1 MTRVVI
7 RRLGYMLVTMLLA
20 SLTLFFLFEIDPET
34 VAANVLG
41 QYSSTEQRRLWLTQ
55 NGYDRSLAL
64 RYWSWLSRFVTGD
77 LGHSRVF
84 NRPVAEILWVRVGN
98 SAILAAA
105 FFAIMVPMS
114 LTLGVLA
121 GMREGSRLDRLVSTF
136 CIVTTS
142 IPPFASGI
150 FATALFVFGL
160 DWLPGTSSMIDGF
173 SPRELVLPLL
183 VLLVYDFGYV
193 ARITRASMADV
204 MATAYVRTA
213 ILKGTPRRRV
223 ILRHALRNA
232 LIAPFTVIMLQVNWL
247 IGGVIVV
254 EFMFAYKGL
263 GSLILEA
270 SLAQD
275 IFLIQASTM
284 LTILLAVLTQS
295 IADIG
300 YGFLNPRIRYR

>member
-1 MTRVVI
+1 M
-7 RRLGYMLVTMLLA
+7 
-20 SLTLFFLFEIDPET
+20 
-34 VAANVLG
+34 
-41 QYSSTEQRRLWLTQ
+41 
-55 NGYDRSLAL
+55 
-64 RYWSWLSRFVTGD
+64 
-77 LGHSRVF
+77 
-84 NRPVAEILWVRVGN
+84 
-98 SAILAAA
+98 
-105 FFAIMVPMS
+105 
-114 LTLGVLA
+114 
-121 GMREGSRLDRLVSTF
+121 
-136 CIVTTS
+136 
-142 IPPFASGI
+142 
-150 FATALFVFGL
+150 
-160 DWLPGTSSMIDGF
+160 
-173 SPRELVLPLL
+173 
-183 VLLVYDFGYV
+183 VYDFGYV

>member
-1 MTRVVI
+1 
-7 RRLGYMLVTMLLA
+7 MLVTMLLA

-114 LTLGVLA
+114 LTLGILA

-232 LIAPFTVIMLQVNWL
+232 LVPVVTL
-247 IGGVIVV
+247 GGL
-254 EFMFAYKGL
+254 AYANLLTGAVMTETIFSWPGL
-263 GSLILEA
+263 GRYTFRSAAALDFPAIMGITLVVSA
-270 SLAQD
+270 
-275 IFLIQASTM
+275 TY
-284 LTILLAVLTQS
+284 LLVNLLVDLSYALL
-295 IADIG
+295 D
-300 YGFLNPRIRYR
+300 PRVRR